1 MCCSPVRKLR
11 APPGRAPP
19 SAQSDRDALM
29 SIALLNGRVL
39 RADTFVRGQGV
50 LIEQG
55 RIVDVLPADDARCRS
70 AEPYDLGGGLL
81 LPGFIDLQVNG
92 GGGVLFNDAPSVESI
107 RAIGAAHRR
116 FGTTAFLPT
125 LISADLD
132 IVARAIA
139 AVRGAIAAG
148 VPGVLGI
155 HIEGPFL
162 NAARKGVHDP
172 AKLREL
178 DPSALGLLTSLH
190 GGRTLVTLAPEM
202 TTPQLIEQLVA
213 AGVVVSAGHTNAS
226 YAEIRAALAH
236 GLSGFTHLFN
246 AMSPLTGREPGVVG
260 AALDDQRSWCGIIVD
275 GEHTDPVVLRIA
287 LRFKPHDRF
296 VLVTDAMP
304 SVGTSQGW
312 FELQG
317 RRITVRG
324 QACWDEDG
332 RLAGSNIDMASC
344 VRNAVAMLGVS
355 LPQAVRMASQV
366 PAEFL
371 GVAQDYGQIAAGQ
384 RANLVLADD
393 ELNVCETWIDGQSS
407 RELTQT

>member
-1 MCCSPVRKLR
+1 MSV
-11 APPGRAPP
+11 
-19 SAQSDRDALM
+19 ALV
-29 SIALLNGRVL
+29 NGRVL
-39 RADTFVRGQGV
+39 RAEGFARDQCV
-50 LIEQG
+50 LVEGGHIL
-55 RIVDVLPADDARCRS
+55 DVLPANDARCR
-70 AEPYDLGGGLL
+70 AAKTVDVGGGLL
-81 LPGFIDLQVNG
+81 LPGFIDVQVNG
-92 GGGVLFNDAPSVESI
+92 GGGVLFNDAPTIESI

-125 LISADLD
+125 LISADLEV
-132 IVARAIA
+132 VARAIA

-162 NAARKGVHDP
+162 NVARKGVHDP

-178 DPSALGLLTSLH
+178 DASALGLLTSLQD
-190 GGRTLVTLAPEM
+190 GRTLVTLAPEM
-202 TTPQLIEQLVA
+202 TTPQLIQQLVA
-213 AGVVVSAGHTNAS
+213 GGVVVSAGHTNAS

-236 GLSGFTHLFN
+236 GLTGFTHLFN
-246 AMSPLTGREPGVVG
+246 AMSQLSGREPGTVG

-275 GEHTDPVVLRIA
+275 GAHTDPVVLRIA
-287 LRFKPHDRF
+287 LRCKPHNRF
-296 VLVTDAMP
+296 LLVTDAMP
-304 SVGTSQGW
+304 SVGTTQGW

-317 RRITVRG
+317 RRISVRG
-324 QACWDEDG
+324 YSCVDEDG

-355 LPQAVRMASQV
+355 LPEAVRMASQV

-371 GVAQDYGQIAAGQ
+371 GVSQEYGRIAAGQ

-393 ELNVCETWIDGQSS
+393 ELNVRETWIDGKSS
-407 RELTQT
+407 RELNQPPPAGS

>member
-1 MCCSPVRKLR
+1 MSL
-11 APPGRAPP
+11 
-19 SAQSDRDALM
+19 ALV
-29 SIALLNGRVL
+29 NGRVL
-39 RADTFVRGQGV
+39 RADTFVRGQCV
-50 LIEQG
+50 LIEHG
-55 RIVDVLPADDARCRS
+55 RILDVLPADDARCRA

-107 RAIGAAHRR
+107 HAIGAAHRR

-139 AVRGAIAAG
+139 AVRGAITAG

-178 DPSALGLLTSLH
+178 DPSALGLLTSLRS
-190 GGRTLVTLAPEM
+190 GRTLVTLAPEM
-202 TTPQLIEQLVA
+202 TTPQLIQQLVA

-226 YAEIRAALAH
+226 YAEIRTALAH

-246 AMSPLTGREPGVVG
+246 AMSQLTGRAPGTVG

-287 LRFKPHDRF
+287 LRCKPHDRF
-296 VLVTDAMP
+296 LLVTDAMP
-304 SVGTSQGW
+304 SVGTNQAF

-317 RRITVRG
+317 RKISVRG
-324 QACWDEDG
+324 QTCVDEDG
-332 RLAGSNIDMASC
+332 RLAGSNLDMASC
-344 VRNAVAMLGVS
+344 VRNAVAMLGVP
-355 LPQAVRMASQV
+355 LPQAVRMASQI

-371 GVAQDYGQIAAGQ
+371 GVAGEYGRIAAGQ
-384 RANLVLADD
+384 RANLVLTDD
-393 ELNVCETWIDGQSS
+393 DLNVRETWIDGRSS
-407 RELTQT
+407 RETLQPSAAPGS